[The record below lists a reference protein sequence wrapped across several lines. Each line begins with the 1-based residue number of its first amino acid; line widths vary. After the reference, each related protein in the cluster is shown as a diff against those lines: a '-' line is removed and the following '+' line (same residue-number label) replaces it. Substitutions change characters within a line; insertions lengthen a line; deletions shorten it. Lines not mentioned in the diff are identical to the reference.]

1 MAKKK
6 NFLDEVVE
14 EYGEDV
20 VGHSELSS
28 VIPTSSEALNVSTG
42 VGGIPKGRFTHIYGP
57 ESSGKTSVGLD
68 IAKNTLMYGGKV
80 LYLDVEQTLDRDLA
94 TRIVGNYAEDDNFIV
109 IMPDSAENA
118 FEIAEKAIKS
128 GDFDCIIFDSI
139 GALAPEKELED
150 SFGDPHVSLVARL
163 LTTFF
168 KRNAFIVRKNDIAFI
183 FLNQVRA
190 SIGNFFKEF
199 EMPGGWALKH
209 YSSIMMFLIPL
220 TAEKNRIKIKKEN
233 GDEKFI
239 GNLVKFSITKNKVG
253 VPYRS
258 GTIPIIW
265 GYGVDPVRDVLD
277 FAGNLGVVQSRG
289 PYKVFQE
296 DTLGLGI
303 EKTLTFLEENPDV
316 LDKIVKECYHVSE
329 VTAKPYLK
337 EEGDDGETE
346 KNN

>member
-14 EYGEDV
+14 EFGQDV

-28 VIPTSSEALNVSTG
+28 VIPTSSTALNISTG
-42 VGGIPKGRFTHIYGP
+42 VGGIPLGRFTHIYGP
-57 ESSGKTSVGLD
+57 ESSGKTSLGLD
-68 IAKNTLMYGGKV
+68 IARNALMCGGKV

-94 TRIVGNYAEDDNFIV
+94 TRVIGEYEKDDNFIV

-118 FEIAEKAIKS
+118 FQIAEKAIKD
-128 GDFDCIIFDSI
+128 GDFDCIIFDSV

-150 SFGDPHVSLVARL
+150 QFGDPHVSLVARL

-220 TAEKNRIKIKKEN
+220 TAEKNRVTIKVDDKKKE
-233 GDEKFI
+233 I
-239 GNLVKFSITKNKVG
+239 GNLIKFSITKNKVG

-258 GTIPIIW
+258 GKIPIIW
-265 GYGVDPVRDVLD
+265 GYGVDEIRDIVG
-277 FAGNLGVVQSRG
+277 FASDLGVLQTRG
-289 PYKVFQE
+289 PYKAFE
-296 DTLGLGI
+296 DETLGLGE
-303 EKTLTFLEENPDV
+303 EKTIEYLQENPEV
-316 LDKIVKECYHVSE
+316 LDKIVEACYNVSE
-329 VTAKPYLK
+329 VTPKPHLK
-337 EEGDDGETE
+337 EEVKDGETDE
-346 KNN
+346 DN